1 MIRNYHVRVKE
12 LVLMSSGDVHRK
24 EEIIE
29 YPENYEE
36 MVKKL
41 QEREDEQLQRVMAK
55 RNVKSEEE
63 LREIAGGAI
72 AKRQIRTSKDHKP
85 LKDRKILTEA
95 KSEDVAK
102 LRERLEKE
110 TTELAKEVLKQLPAQ
125 LPSLR
130 GKLKGRVKPGGDSA
144 PAA

>member
-1 MIRNYHVRVKE
+1 MH
-12 LVLMSSGDVHRK
+12 MSSGDDQR
-24 EEIIE
+24 EDIIE

-55 RNVKSEEE
+55 RNVNSEEE
-63 LREIAGGAI
+63 LRDVAGTAI
-72 AKRQIRTSKDHKP
+72 AKRQLRTSKDHKP
-85 LKDRKILTEA
+85 LKDRKVLTEA

-110 TTELAKEVLKQLPAQ
+110 TSDLAKEVLNQLPSQ
-125 LPSLR
+125 LPSLQR
-130 GKLKGRVKPGGDSA
+130 KLKGRVKPGSDAAPSA
-144 PAA
+144 

>member
-1 MIRNYHVRVKE
+1 MN
-12 LVLMSSGDVHRK
+12 SGEVHRK
-24 EEIIE
+24 EEEIIE

-41 QEREDEQLQRVMAK
+41 QEREDEQLQRVLAK
-55 RNVKSEEE
+55 RNAKSEEE
-63 LREIAGGAI
+63 LREIAGSAI
-72 AKRQIRTSKDHKP
+72 AKRQLRTSKEHKP

-110 TTELAKEVLKQLPAQ
+110 TSELAKEVLKQLPGQ
-125 LPSLR
+125 LPTLK
-130 GKLKGRVKPGGDSA
+130 GKLKGRVKPGGDTA

>member
-1 MIRNYHVRVKE
+1 
-12 LVLMSSGDVHRK
+12 MSSGDVHRK

-72 AKRQIRTSKDHKP
+72 AKRQLRTSKDHKP